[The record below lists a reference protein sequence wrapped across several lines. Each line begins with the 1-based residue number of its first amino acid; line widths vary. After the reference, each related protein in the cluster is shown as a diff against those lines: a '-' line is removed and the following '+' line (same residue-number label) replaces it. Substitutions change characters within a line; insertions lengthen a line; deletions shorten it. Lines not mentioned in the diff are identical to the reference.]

1 MTFEGWVRNHNNSR
15 PVEKLTYYGYEALAL
30 NQGKLLISEA
40 CQRFKIENAIAMHRI
55 GDLNIGDMAV
65 WIGVSAHHRYPAFEA
80 CQWLLDAI
88 KADIPV
94 WKQEFY
100 TDSNQ
105 SLWLAQWLS
114 HYHNQFYQPPI
125 KKNTHGN
132 QCKKST

>member
-65 WIGVSAHHRYPAFEA
+65 WIGVSAII
-80 CQWLLDAI
+80 AI
-88 KADIPV
+88 PPLKLVSGCSTPSKQTFLYGSKNFIPTATKV
-94 WKQEFY
+94 Y
-100 TDSNQ
+100 
-105 SLWLAQWLS
+105 
-114 HYHNQFYQPPI
+114 
-125 KKNTHGN
+125 G
-132 QCKKST
+132 